1 MRFIGRSVVVLS
13 ACALASAL
21 SIGCSSNTSGHDGG
35 TAGGGGHG
43 GGAGK
48 DAGAGAGGQSG
59 SVAGS
64 DGSTTDT
71 KTDTAPDGAAGA
83 SDAKPDAEADA
94 FPADLIS
101 PDVVSTDSAD
111 TLTLTS
117 TALTEGSAFPSANT
131 CAGANMSPTLTW
143 TAGPTGTMS
152 YAIVLTDLSIDAVHW
167 VIWDIPA
174 GTTSLAAD
182 LPGDSMLTT
191 PTGAKQVHKLEFFG
205 AGGSYKGPCPSGNKH
220 VYQFEVDAIGTATL
234 AGVTTTSATAD
245 IKAVVQAASL
255 AHGDLEGTSDAT
267 APASDAGGQ

>member
-1 MRFIGRSVVVLS
+1 MRLIGRSVVVLS

-21 SIGCSSNTSGHDGG
+21 SIGCSSTTSSHDGG

-43 GGAGK
+43 GSAGK

-64 DGSTTDT
+64 DGGPA
-71 KTDTAPDGAAGA
+71 DTADGAAGA
-83 SDAKPDAEADA
+83 TIDAKPDAAADA

-111 TLTLTS
+111 SLTLTS
-117 TALTEGSAFPSANT
+117 TALTEGSAFPAANT
-131 CAGANMSPTLTW
+131 CAGANVSPTLTW
-143 TAGPTGTMS
+143 TAGPTGTLS

-174 GTTSLAAD
+174 GTTSLTAD
-182 LPGDSMLTT
+182 LPGDSTLTT
-191 PTGAKQVHKLEFFG
+191 PAGAKQVHKLEFFG
-205 AGGSYKGPCPSGNKH
+205 AGGSYKGPCPSGNEH

-234 AGVTTTSATAD
+234 AGVTTTSSTAD
-245 IKAVVQAASL
+245 IKTAVQAASL
-255 AHGDLEGTSDAT
+255 AHGDLEGTSNAT